1 MPTIPRVFKMTSSA
15 KLNDITPVAGQIIAL
30 YDTDA
35 VYYDVPQDG
44 TENSAPERR
53 KVSGVRVVN
62 TLPDAGSAM
71 FDIIYV
77 YVPTDEDAEKMPD
90 GSPVYEL
97 RVRVDDG
104 EGAHLVLVGTNRN
117 DVNVTTDLAGTTI
130 PFYLTG
136 STSDE
141 SVTGTLVKSAWLYAT
156 VADNKVTLHA
166 DVFDG
171 TVAQASRARTADSAT
186 RADEDNNG
194 NAIVTYFREISDSEP
209 STGGTKITFIR
220 GNGEDPYTVTTK
232 DTTYSRFGE
241 GDDLGLV
248 PGYGSQ
254 QPSDVILKG
263 NGWVTVEDIGIG
275 TAQKAIGDKNNKD
288 ITSYLASAAVNQNNQ
303 LIFTDGAGNLQPPIP
318 FPTYSVFDDN
328 TNGLVPAPT
337 SANRDKFLK
346 GDHTWSAIPNYVPG
360 TAGLVPPAS
369 TGATNQYLDVSGIW
383 KGVFTPATDSV
394 NGSVGLVPAPT
405 TSDVN
410 GVLGNNGWVVNGTG
424 SSADPNTTTPT
435 YLVGA
440 KSQSAT
446 ATQTYSNSGVFMV
459 DGKLYQRD
467 GSTSSQVVDLTSSQ
481 VLSNKQVSIDGNA
494 YAFGTA
500 CSYTATD
507 TVAQS
512 YDDEFTGDGTKLE
525 FTLTHVA
532 TDISLV
538 TINDTPVAAAD
549 YSLGDGNNSIIFVS
563 APSNGA
569 SIVVTYIS
577 VPDDT
582 IPTSEGVY
590 KHVAESIGDLVGIA
604 DSKVDSQVI
613 AGIYNTDTSGYSV
626 GDYCMYQSETEDS
639 AKLYRCRQSVL
650 QNDSFDPDKWIETTV
665 MQEILN
671 LLNPNP

>member
-15 KLNDITPVAGQIIAL
+15 GLNDIQPVAGQIIAL

-62 TLPDAGSAM
+62 ILPEAGSAM

-77 YVPTDEDAEKMPD
+77 YIPSDEDAEKMPD

-117 DVNVTTDLAGTTI
+117 DVNVTTDLIDTTI

-136 STSDE
+136 STSNE
-141 SVTGTLVKSAWLYAT
+141 SVTGTLVKSAKLYAT
-156 VADNKVTLHA
+156 VTDNKVTLHA

-171 TVAQASRARTADSAT
+171 TVAQASHAITADSAT

-194 NAIVTYFREISDSEP
+194 NDIVTYVRGISASEP
-209 STGGTKITFIR
+209 STGGTQITFTH
-220 GNGEDPYTVTTK
+220 GNGDTDIVTTK
-232 DTTYSRFGE
+232 DTTYSRFGA
-241 GDDLGLV
+241 GDGLGLV

-254 QPSDVILKG
+254 QPSEVILTG
-263 NGWVTVEDIGIG
+263 SGWTAVGDISIG
-275 TAQKAIGDKNNKD
+275 TAQKAIGDKNSKD
-288 ITSYLASAAVNQNNQ
+288 ITSYLAFAAVNQNNQ

-346 GDHTWSAIPNYVPG
+346 GDHTWSAIPNYTPG

-369 TGATNQYLDVSGIW
+369 TGATNQYLDVSGAW
-383 KGVFTPATDSV
+383 KGVFVPATDSV

-410 GVLGNNGWVVNGTG
+410 GVLGNNGWVINGTG

-446 ATQTYSNSGVFMV
+446 ATQTYSNSSVYMV

-494 YAFGTA
+494 YALGTA

-512 YDDEFTGDGTKLE
+512 YDDEFTGDGTTLE

-549 YSLGDGNNSIIFVS
+549 YSLGDDNNSIIFVS
-563 APSNGA
+563 APSNA
-569 SIVVTYIS
+569 AAIVVTYIS

-604 DSKVDSQVI
+604 DSKVANQVI

-626 GDYCMYQSETEDS
+626 GAYCMYQSETEDF
-639 AKLYRCRQSVL
+639 AKLYRCTQTVAL
-650 QNDSFDPDKWIETTV
+650 GDSFDPTKWSETTV

>member
-15 KLNDITPVAGQIIAL
+15 GLNDIQPVAGQIIAL

-44 TENSAPERR
+44 TEHSAPERR

-62 TLPDAGSAM
+62 TLPDAESAM

-117 DVNVTTDLAGTTI
+117 DVNVTTDLVDTAS

-136 STSDE
+136 STSNE
-141 SVTGTLVKSAWLYAT
+141 SVTGTLVKSAMLYAT
-156 VADNKVTLHA
+156 VSDNKVTLHA

-171 TVAQASRARTADSAT
+171 TVAQAGHAITADSAT
-186 RADEDNNG
+186 RADEDNQG
-194 NAIVTYFREISDSEP
+194 NDIITYIREISASEP
-209 STGGTKITFIR
+209 STGGTQIIFTH
-220 GNGEDPYTVTTK
+220 GNGNTDIITTK
-232 DTTYSRFGE
+232 DTTYSQFGPEE
-241 GDDLGLV
+241 GIV

-254 QPSDVILKG
+254 QPNGVILTG
-263 NGWVTVEDIGIG
+263 GGWVAVGDISIG
-275 TAQKAIGDKNNKD
+275 TAQKAIGDKNSKD
-288 ITSYLASAAVNQNNQ
+288 ITSYLASAEVNQNNQ

-318 FPTYSVFDDN
+318 FPTYSVFDDT

-346 GDHTWSAIPNYVPG
+346 GDHTWSAIPNYTSG
-360 TAGLVPPAS
+360 TAGLVPA
-369 TGATNQYLDVSGIW
+369 TTAGAANQYLDVSGTW

-410 GVLGNNGWVVNGTG
+410 GVLGNNGWVINGTG

-440 KSQSAT
+440 KSQSVT

-459 DGKLYQRD
+459 DGKLYQHD

-481 VLSNKQVSIDGNA
+481 VLSNKQVSIDGNN

-512 YDDEFTGDGTKLE
+512 YDDEFTGDGTTLE
-525 FTLTHVA
+525 FTLTNVA

-549 YSLGDGNNSIIFVS
+549 YSLGDDNQSIIFVS

-604 DSKVDSQVI
+604 DSKVDNQVI
-613 AGIYNTDTSGYSV
+613 AGIYNTDTSGYNV
-626 GDYCMYQSETEDS
+626 GDYCMYQSETQDS
-639 AKLYRCRQSVL
+639 AKLYRCTQAVL
-650 QNDSFDPDKWIETTV
+650 QNTNFDPDKWSETTV

-671 LLNPNP
+671 LLNP